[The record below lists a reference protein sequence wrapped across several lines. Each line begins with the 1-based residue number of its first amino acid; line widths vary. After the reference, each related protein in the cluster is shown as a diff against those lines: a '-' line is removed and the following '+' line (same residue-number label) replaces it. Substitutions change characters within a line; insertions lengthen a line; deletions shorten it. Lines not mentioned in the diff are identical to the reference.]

1 MRQTIDYLIWKYVI
15 LHLRKKT
22 QDSIFSVDGNY
33 GVQDTTGKNKKLLNV
48 QNGKGQTTEKKTTDL
63 YLASLPINW
72 TMHLSVITGMGGKK
86 QVTFTDWE
94 KWDSITKPVF
104 FYCINC
110 IYHEKG
116 VWQL

>member
-15 LHLRKKT
+15 LHLRKKP
-22 QDSIFSVDGNY
+22 QDSIFSVYGNY
-33 GVQDTTGKNKKLLNV
+33 GVKDTTGKNKKLLNV
-48 QNGKGQTTEKKTTDL
+48 QNGKGKTTEKKTTDL

-72 TMHLSVITGMGGKK
+72 TMHLSVITGMG
-86 QVTFTDWE
+86 E
-94 KWDSITKPVF
+94 KNRWHSQTEKSEIQSQNLF